1 MKIGRIIF
9 NEQIAPGAKRDK
21 LETEMERIISRVFS
35 EPSQFISVPVSND
48 RKQLR
53 AALIRLCDEEKCP
66 LVLTLGGTGPGP
78 NDIVPDVTM
87 EVVDRKLPGF
97 GEIMRYYSYER
108 FKVSILSR
116 AEAGVRGKSLVINL
130 PGKPKPVKFCL
141 RLLQE
146 GIAEA
151 LEQIAGIKPK
161 LRGERDRGFRSTNI
175 FLFSKSS
182 GPSPIREAKIIR
194 HFNTVAAVY
203 DRRTPNRFLSSRLR
217 GTTTNSP
224 LLFRGAGSFC

>member
-1 MKIGRIIF
+1 MKIGCISLSTSTAPSKATAKLDADVK
-9 NEQIAPGAKRDK
+9 EVIAS
-21 LETEMERIISRVFS
+21 IFS
-35 EPSQFISVPVSND
+35 EPSQFLSAVVAVD
-48 RKQLR
+48 REQLR
-53 AALIRLCDEEKCP
+53 AAIIQMCDKEKCP

-108 FKVSILSR
+108 FKVSVLSR

-151 LEQIAGIKPK
+151 LEQIAGIKPGLRGDEIEVPIDKYLPFLKK
-161 LRGERDRGFRSTNI
+161 LRP
-175 FLFSKSS
+175 KSDPN
-182 GPSPIREAKIIR
+182 GPKHPSI
-194 HFNTVAAVY
+194 
-203 DRRTPNRFLSSRLR
+203 
-217 GTTTNSP
+217 G
-224 LLFRGAGSFC
+224 